1 MKSVTTW
8 SLSQQIELQS
18 CKMKI
23 NRFHST
29 APHCGKNHVT
39 MHTMILKAWYL
50 TSDFLVAVF
59 LQTIA
64 ANIWNVNFHN
74 SNNLEN
80 NKLVRPELSVYS
92 IQAWLHNGFP
102 IFNMKTILFCPHL
115 NNILQQIFWPKIYS
129 ERWGEVG
136 NSKTSVILHS
146 TFYYLSALRPSS

>member
-8 SLSQQIELQS
+8 SLSQPIELQS

-39 MHTMILKAWYL
+39 NAYN
-50 TSDFLVAVF
+50 DFEGLVPYFWFSCGCF